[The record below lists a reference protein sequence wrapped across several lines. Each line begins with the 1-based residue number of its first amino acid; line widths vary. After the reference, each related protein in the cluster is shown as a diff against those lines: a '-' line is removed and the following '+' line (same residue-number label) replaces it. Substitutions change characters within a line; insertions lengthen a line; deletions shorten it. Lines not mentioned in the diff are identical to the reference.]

1 MARRRYL
8 FVSISVER
16 LCGFETQPRLVE
28 IIEREKEGAW
38 KEKYF
43 TWKLEIALTRRSI
56 AVQPTISIVQPT
68 NRVNRLPSER
78 MDS

>member
-28 IIEREKEGAW
+28 IIEREREREGAW
-38 KEKYF
+38 KN
-43 TWKLEIALTRRSI
+43 
-56 AVQPTISIVQPT
+56 ISLG
-68 NRVNRLPSER
+68 NWRLH
-78 MDS
+78 